1 MTKFVQVHSG
11 TSLFVHP
18 SFLCSVPLSCPQ
30 CGDPARSFPEIRRRL
45 CHFLARYRFIPID
58 KRKISI
64 FKKSIIMSVTYKKQ
78 FRKNPFLKDGSGK
91 YYPQLLVWGKSATL
105 NSIATQMKE
114 SSSLTLG
121 DIQSVLTNFVKAL
134 RCELYNGR
142 SVNVE
147 GFGVFSLSASTTGS
161 VLKKDCLPEKIKA
174 VRINFRASSAIR
186 PNLDPA
192 TTRAEDRID
201 FVDLETQLKRLNM
214 PGADGEEGG
223 GNQGGSGDGGIEDDP
238 LG

>member
-1 MTKFVQVHSG
+1 MVRAST
-11 TSLFVHP
+11 
-18 SFLCSVPLSCPQ
+18 
-30 CGDPARSFPEIRRRL
+30 I
-45 CHFLARYRFIPID
+45 
-58 KRKISI
+58 
-64 FKKSIIMSVTYKKQ
+64 
-78 FRKNPFLKDGSGK
+78 
-91 YYPQLLVWGKSATL
+91 PQLLVWGKSATL

-142 SVNVE
+142 SVNVD

-186 PNLDPA
+186 PNHGPCHHPCGGPH
-192 TTRAEDRID
+192 
-201 FVDLETQLKRLNM
+201 RLCR
-214 PGADGEEGG
+214 P
-223 GNQGGSGDGGIEDDP
+223 
-238 LG
+238 